1 MMSNE
6 LFSSLKD
13 MIVSEL
19 ENLRSIAEKQGDVGR
34 VHRCKGFLDWLN
46 CDEGKKT
53 LRRIQERCSNDP
65 AIVQGVKVVTDTIRK
80 KDVETE
86 AGWDTMCSWLE
97 EVLFHIYALEDI
109 DTLLNRSPA

>member
-34 VHRCKGFLDWLN
+34 VHRCKEFLDWLN
-46 CDEGKKT
+46 CDEGKRHCEEYKSVAVT
-53 LRRIQERCSNDP
+53 IRRSCKEI
-65 AIVQGVKVVTDTIRK
+65 KVVTDTIRK